1 MYKLFKKFKFCEK
14 IGDAVLKDTKEF
26 IAKNIQKGDKPN
38 LKNSKFSESSGKKD
52 HEEIDNL
59 QVSKIAENFELIR
72 STTSS
77 DGLESSTKDIDKID
91 EKKIPEKL
99 KRFFGNSEESNLIE
113 SKVLDDVIK
122 YKVMEDSIS
131 PTVQKLKDEIP
142 EIAEHIKFREYINS
156 LIKEDKQE
164 DALRKE
170 GLVILRNKLDPFF
183 KYEIDTHHYRK
194 FHDRFYEVDVQEVLT
209 KDLYAKQRV
218 IDEYVE
224 QNKKKLNDLIG
235 YYNNQFKYTK
245 YNKYSYLIY
254 QNNYLQNMKKLK
266 ISLLKNITSVS
277 TLSFIFYFINP
288 YFMLFLIPE
297 YLSIIYSFY
306 LLNGLVDQVILMD
319 SKQQVKIRTF
329 NFLGFRRE
337 YPEINLSILKLFYVG
352 KVKNDV
358 LNLNDKGLFFTTRL
372 LRRYFNR
379 NKNKK
384 SEEINKDDKKNNSQ
398 SEMDNFK
405 HFHKVRITGRSYFI
419 PADLSSQHADTNEE
433 LILNII
439 NNNLKSII
447 EYDYSSY
454 EDRTDALFKFIDGYK
469 KEKAKR
475 DSLSYE
481 TEEER
486 LQREYS
492 DFLPNRD
499 YSDSKYELTLK
510 RPDDIDGT
518 YINNGYR

>member
-14 IGDAVLKDTKEF
+14 IGDAVKKETKDFTKITINDGDNFFKNSKISENSEILDTKES
-26 IAKNIQKGDKPN
+26 N
-38 LKNSKFSESSGKKD
+38 
-52 HEEIDNL
+52 NL
-59 QVSKIAENFELIR
+59 QISKIAENLEQINTLQ
-72 STTSS
+72 TTT
-77 DGLESSTKDIDKID
+77 GIEKID

-113 SKVLDDVIK
+113 KKVLEDVIK

-131 PTVQKLKDEIP
+131 PTVEKLKNEVP
-142 EIAEHIKFREYINS
+142 EIAEHIKFREHIKS
-156 LIKEDKQE
+156 LINDDKQE
-164 DALRKE
+164 EALRKE

-194 FHDRFYEVDVQEVLT
+194 FHDRHYEVDIKEVLT

-218 IDEYVE
+218 VDEYVE
-224 QNKKKLNDLIG
+224 ENKKKLNDLIG

-254 QNNYLQNMKKLK
+254 QNNYLNTMKKLK

-277 TLSFIFYFINP
+277 ALSFIFYALNP
-288 YFMLFLIPE
+288 YLMLVLLPE
-297 YLSIIYSFY
+297 YISIAYSFY
-306 LLNGLVDQVILMD
+306 LMNGLVDQVILLD
-319 SKQQVKIRTF
+319 SKQHVKFRTF

-337 YPEINLSILKLFYVG
+337 YPKMSLSIMKLFYDG

-358 LNLNDKGLFFTTRL
+358 LNLNDKGFFFTTRL
-372 LRRYFNR
+372 LRRYIFGHKNK
-379 NKNKK
+379 NSEDIKTDDKSKNKK
-384 SEEINKDDKKNNSQ
+384 TSQ
-398 SEMDNFK
+398 SDIDNFK
-405 HFHKVRITGRSYFI
+405 YFHKIRVMGKSYFI
-419 PADLSSQHADTNEE
+419 PADSSSQHPDTNEE
-433 LILNII
+433 LILNMI
-439 NNNLKSII
+439 NNNLKFIC

-454 EDRTDALFKFIDGYK
+454 EDRADALFKMVEDYK
-469 KEKAKR
+469 KEIAKR
-475 DSLSYE
+475 NSLSYE

-486 LQREYS
+486 LQKEYS
-492 DFLPNRD
+492 DFVPNRD
-499 YSDSKYELTLK
+499 FTDSKYELTLK